1 MARSDQSSF
10 KAFMNSQDHEAWK
23 KQYKAEMKAKRY
35 TVGEWDSKKGVRK
48 KPLKK

>member
-1 MARSDQSSF
+1 MARSDKTSF

-23 KQYKAEMKAKRY
+23 KQYDAEMKAKRY

-48 KPLKK
+48 KPIRK